1 MAQPFV
7 GEIRM
12 FAGNFPPVGWMFC
25 SGQLIAIAEYDT
37 LYTLIGTTYGGDG
50 QSTFRLP
57 DLQSRVPIHN
67 GTSSSSRNFM
77 LGELGGV
84 ENVTLNTPQIPQH
97 NHALLAT
104 TNLADT
110 ANPANAQFSTNPP
123 GSKMYSSG
131 TPTVPLNTNTITPT
145 GGSQPHDNLQPYLCI
160 SFIISLY
167 GVYPQPS

>member
-25 SGQLIAIAEYDT
+25 SGQLISIAEYDT

-57 DLQSRVPIHN
+57 DLQSRVPIHY
-67 GTSSSSRNFM
+67 GKGITGSDHVLS
-77 LGELGGV
+77 EAGGV
-84 ENVTLNTPQIPQH
+84 ENVTLNTLQIPQH

-110 ANPANAQFSTNPP
+110 ASPANAQFSTNAP

-131 TPTVPLNTNTITPT
+131 TPTIPLNNNTITPT